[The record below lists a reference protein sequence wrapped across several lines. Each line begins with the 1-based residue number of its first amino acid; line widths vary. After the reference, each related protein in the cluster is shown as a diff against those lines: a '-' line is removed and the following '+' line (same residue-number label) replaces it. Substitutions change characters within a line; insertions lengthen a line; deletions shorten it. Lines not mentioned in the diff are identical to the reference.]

1 MFCLLEDQK
10 RSMREASKMSDNIN
24 KNFFINLFI
33 IFSIFCLDRLSK
45 IYVISL
51 HEKNYGSD
59 LYNSKFLNISL
70 IWNEGIAFG
79 LFSFSDKF
87 FYHILSF
94 LIGVVILIIL
104 VMLNRSEG
112 LKKYS
117 LLMILGGALG
127 NFYDRIIFEA
137 VPDFIDF
144 HVENF
149 HWFIFNV
156 SDIFITMGV
165 LGLIFFELTHN
176 NKKNVN

>member
-1 MFCLLEDQK
+1 MIKYL
-10 RSMREASKMSDNIN
+10 SKS
-24 KNFFINLFI
+24 FI
-33 IFSIFCLDRLSK
+33 INFLLILIIFFLDRFSK
-45 IYVISL
+45 IYVISF
-51 HEKNYGSD
+51 HERNYGSD

-156 SDIFITMGV
+156 SDIFICLGV
-165 LGLIFFELTHN
+165 LFMIILEIVS
-176 NKKNVN
+176 NKEESLNEKN

>member
-1 MFCLLEDQK
+1 MVKHL
-10 RSMREASKMSDNIN
+10 SKS
-24 KNFFINLFI
+24 FI
-33 IFSIFCLDRLSK
+33 INFLSILIIFFLDRFSK
-45 IYVISL
+45 IYVINFY
-51 HEKNYGSD
+51 ETNYGSD

-79 LFSFSDKF
+79 LLSFSDKL
-87 FYHILSF
+87 FYHILTF
-94 LIGVVILIIL
+94 FIGVVILIIIL
-104 VMLNRSEG
+104 MLNNSEG

-127 NFYDRIIFEA
+127 NFYDRIFFEA

-156 SDIFITMGV
+156 SDIFITTGV
-165 LGLIFFELTHN
+165 VLMIFLEMFLSKDKFQN
-176 NKKNVN
+176 DKN

>member
-1 MFCLLEDQK
+1 MIKYLNNSFVT
-10 RSMREASKMSDNIN
+10 
-24 KNFFINLFI
+24 NFFLIL
-33 IFSIFCLDRLSK
+33 SIFCLDRFTK
-45 IYVISL
+45 IYVINFN
-51 HEKNYGSD
+51 EKNYGSD
-59 LYNSKFLNISL
+59 LYSSKFLNISL

-87 FYHILSF
+87 FYHILTF

-104 VMLNRSEG
+104 IMLNKSEG

-127 NFYDRIIFEA
+127 NFYDRIFFEA

-156 SDIFITMGV
+156 SDIFISLGV
-165 LGLIFFELTHN
+165 ILMIILEIIS
-176 NKKNVN
+176 NKKRDSK